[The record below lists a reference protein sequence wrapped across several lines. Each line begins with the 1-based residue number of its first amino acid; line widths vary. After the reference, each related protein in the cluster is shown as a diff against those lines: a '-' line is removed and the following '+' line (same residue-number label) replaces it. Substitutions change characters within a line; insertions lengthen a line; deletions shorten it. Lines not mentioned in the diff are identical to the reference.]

1 MLLACTGCN
10 FVPDIRHK
18 PQFHN
23 PFPQLHRV
31 AVLPF
36 ANQSDEPTLD
46 GSRVSLAY
54 YNELQSIPGFEVL
67 PTGVVENML
76 IKFQQE
82 ELKREIGLMEDFQQ
96 FARYLGVDAV
106 LQGAITD
113 YDSYYPPRMTLKV
126 NWYASNPGFHPI
138 PAGYGLPWGTKKEKK
153 IPEWIRLEAE
163 RSLATEQMKTQ
174 TPDMTSLPLPERSAS
189 QRKVS
194 LASSSSDQNPSAEL
208 IEGARI
214 PTPTDTA
221 SQQPINQ
228 ETLAQDGAHIDGS
241 ADPEQAK
248 FRDWLSTRNA
258 NDGTLP
264 SDWPD
269 PQGFIP
275 AKPAREKPPMRPQV
289 EPIMSHMKAYNGHDE
304 DFTRMLSEYFYFR
317 DDTRI
322 GGPNAYLQRSE
333 DFIRFCCHL
342 HITETLAARGGQ
354 LESRLILRWPIDR
367 YDR

>member
-1 MLLACTGCN
+1 MLLVFTGCN

-126 NWYASNPGFHPI
+126 NWYAANPGFHPI

-163 RSLATEQMKTQ
+163 RSLAT
-174 TPDMTSLPLPERSAS
+174 
-189 QRKVS
+189 
-194 LASSSSDQNPSAEL
+194 
-208 IEGARI
+208 
-214 PTPTDTA
+214 
-221 SQQPINQ
+221 
-228 ETLAQDGAHIDGS
+228 
-241 ADPEQAK
+241 
-248 FRDWLSTRNA
+248 
-258 NDGTLP
+258 
-264 SDWPD
+264 
-269 PQGFIP
+269 
-275 AKPAREKPPMRPQV
+275 
-289 EPIMSHMKAYNGHDE
+289 
-304 DFTRMLSEYFYFR
+304 
-317 DDTRI
+317 
-322 GGPNAYLQRSE
+322 
-333 DFIRFCCHL
+333 
-342 HITETLAARGGQ
+342 
-354 LESRLILRWPIDR
+354 SR
-367 YDR
+367 

>member
-1 MLLACTGCN
+1 MQT
-10 FVPDIRHK
+10 
-18 PQFHN
+18 
-23 PFPQLHRV
+23 
-31 AVLPF
+31 
-36 ANQSDEPTLD
+36 ST
-46 GSRVSLAY
+46 
-54 YNELQSIPGFEVL
+54 
-67 PTGVVENML
+67 
-76 IKFQQE
+76 
-82 ELKREIGLMEDFQQ
+82 
-96 FARYLGVDAV
+96 DA
-106 LQGAITD
+106 A
-113 YDSYYPPRMTLKV
+113 
-126 NWYASNPGFHPI
+126 A
-138 PAGYGLPWGTKKEKK
+138 
-153 IPEWIRLEAE
+153 
-163 RSLATEQMKTQ
+163 
-174 TPDMTSLPLPERSAS
+174 
-189 QRKVS
+189 
-194 LASSSSDQNPSAEL
+194 
-208 IEGARI
+208 
-214 PTPTDTA
+214 
-221 SQQPINQ
+221 QQPLQQ
-228 ETLAQDGAHIDGS
+228 ETLAQEGTHSDGM

-248 FRDWLSTRNA
+248 FRDWLYTNHP

-275 AKPAREKPPMRPQV
+275 PKPAREKPPMRPQV